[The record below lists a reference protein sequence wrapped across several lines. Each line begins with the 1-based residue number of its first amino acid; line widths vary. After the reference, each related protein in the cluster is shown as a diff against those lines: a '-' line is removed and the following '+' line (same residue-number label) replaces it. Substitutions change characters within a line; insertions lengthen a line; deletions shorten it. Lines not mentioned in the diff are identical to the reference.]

1 LVGAAAAG
9 GLSDC
14 AAAGLSDSSAEE
26 YAVSWERVVELVET
40 VPVGVWVAAG
50 VVNVVLSVATW
61 SAAGRRLRRAGLR
74 AASVVSPGDRT
85 SAKDV
90 ALTVAAMVPAI
101 LFWGMVLAGSF
112 HGLVE
117 FGRQT
122 LGWRNGWEYLVPGTL
137 DGVSVTFAFLAFRAV
152 RLQKSPVRCQRVVWG
167 AAVASAIVNFAYEY
181 SHSNH
186 NVVAGG
192 YLALLSLFGMVMFH
206 EFLNQFEDG
215 AGYVKRENPAFGLR
229 WLTWPTN
236 TFCAAVAWRN
246 YPPDDGTAATVRSAV
261 ANLDRVRALKAA
273 ARDARIDAR
282 HERKLEQARRRV
294 EAASAA
300 SESLATPEVLPPV
313 IVGSASSEP
322 VRDVKV
328 PATASTLSQWAAI
341 WVEMCSDGQFA
352 SGPLND
358 KRSRVRYHLS
368 ARQLRNIRH
377 AATSGVLRRRAEALG
392 VQLPHDYVDNPAT
405 RRLNG
410 RSVARP
416 V

>member
-9 GLSDC
+9 SDVDLSDG
-14 AAAGLSDSSAEE
+14 AAEE
-26 YAVSWERVVELVET
+26 GEVSWERVVELIES

-50 VVNVVLSVATW
+50 VANVVISIATW
-61 SAAGRRLRRAGLR
+61 SVAGRRLRRAGLR
-74 AASVVSPGDRT
+74 VAAGAAPK
-85 SAKDV
+85 SAKDS

-122 LGWRNGWEYLVPGTL
+122 LGWRDGWEYLVPGTL

-167 AAVASAIVNFAYEY
+167 AAIASAVVNFAYEY

-186 NVVAGG
+186 NIVAGG

-215 AGYVKRENPAFGLR
+215 AGYVKRDSPAFGLR
-229 WLTWPTN
+229 WVTWPTN

-246 YPPDDGTAATVRSAV
+246 YPPEEGTAATVRNAV
-261 ANLDRVRALKAA
+261 ADLDRVRAFKATV
-273 ARDARIDAR
+273 RDARVEAR
-282 HERKLEQARRRV
+282 HERSLEQARRRLEV
-294 EAASAA
+294 ASAT
-300 SESLATPEVLPPV
+300 SEPLARTTSPDVLHPITFTSPT
-313 IVGSASSEP
+313 SEP
-322 VRDVKV
+322 VREVKV
-328 PATASTLSQWAAI
+328 PATASTLSEWAAI

-392 VQLPHDYVDNPAT
+392 VQLPHDYVDNPAP

-410 RSVARP
+410 HSVARP
-416 V
+416 E